1 MKSNNKLNTAL
12 KDALYEHHEPLREAQ
27 WERLRAELEEK
38 KKRRFLP
45 WFFVGAGLL
54 LLSGAFSYYLISK
67 PSVQTAISDTT
78 TQTNSHASATSKATP
93 QVDPGAEL
101 LAKTEP
107 SMDNDFNA
115 VKGTKGFEPYKTQ
128 TSSGRKILK
137 DGAFKSSAGKDLPE
151 NTEPMK
157 WGSVDH
163 QIQLADINDGLK
175 KAVEKLQMSVSDN
188 ENPIE
193 NQSAKVGKT
202 EENKPETV
210 QSDNSTASLNNKDT
224 TVKKTNKD
232 DDSTKKPEKVRFI
245 IGGSAGIAGVRSEV
259 KGLSNEERLHKDS
272 KNVFKMS
279 NENQS
284 AMFVNLN
291 FEFKLSQ
298 RVGLRFNTGLHHK
311 RINNQVNFT
320 YKLREIP
327 IRLPDNTILSYI
339 TVPDTSNP
347 LVINVRESQSYSFLS
362 LPLLVNY
369 SLPINKNSELLMGAG
384 VNLSALVASTG
395 SSFSLNELSYKQ
407 AGDMIQNPLSFGLNG
422 SLGYSRRLYGKWWL
436 SAEAGMQSMNLRYDL
451 GSGELRSKM
460 VSQSLALNLRYK
472 ITK

>member
-12 KDALYEHHEPLREAQ
+12 KDALYEHHEPMHDGQ

-38 KKRRFLP
+38 RKRRFLP

-54 LLSGAFSYYLISK
+54 LLSGVYSYYLISK
-67 PSVQTAISDTT
+67 PSVQPVISATT
-78 TQTNSHASATSKATP
+78 TQPNSHTSVPSQNNAQVEASTETL
-93 QVDPGAEL
+93 AE
-101 LAKTEP
+101 TEP
-107 SMDNDFNA
+107 SVDNDFNT
-115 VKGTKGFEPYKTQ
+115 VKGTKGSETFKSQ
-128 TSSGRKILK
+128 TSSGSKIIK
-137 DGAFKSSAGKDLPE
+137 NGSFKSSASMDMPE
-151 NTEPMK
+151 NTEPIK
-157 WGSVDH
+157 WGSVISS
-163 QIQLADINDGLK
+163 IQLSDINDGHK
-175 KAVEKLQMSVSDN
+175 KAIEMPQMSIP
-188 ENPIE
+188 EIE
-193 NQSAKVGKT
+193 NSKEKQSAQEGKT
-202 EENKPETV
+202 EENKQETV
-210 QSDNSTASLNNKDT
+210 KTDNSAANLINKDT

-232 DDSTKKPEKVRFI
+232 EDTTKKTEKVRFI
-245 IGGSAGIAGVRSEV
+245 IGGSAGIAGVRSEI

-291 FEFKLSQ
+291 FECKLSQ
-298 RVGLRFNTGLHHK
+298 KFGLRFNTGLHYK

-339 TVPDTSNP
+339 TVSDTSNP
-347 LVINVRESQSYSFLS
+347 LIVNVRESQTYSFLS
-362 LPLLVNY
+362 LPLLLNY
-369 SLPINKNSELLMGAG
+369 SLAINKNSELLMGAG
-384 VNLSALVASTG
+384 VNLSALVGSTG

-407 AGDMIQNPLSFGLNG
+407 AGDMIQNPFNIGLNAN
-422 SLGYSRRLYGKWWL
+422 LGYSRRLYGKWWL

-451 GSGELRSKM
+451 GSGELRSRM
-460 VSQSLALNLRYK
+460 LSQSLALNLRYK